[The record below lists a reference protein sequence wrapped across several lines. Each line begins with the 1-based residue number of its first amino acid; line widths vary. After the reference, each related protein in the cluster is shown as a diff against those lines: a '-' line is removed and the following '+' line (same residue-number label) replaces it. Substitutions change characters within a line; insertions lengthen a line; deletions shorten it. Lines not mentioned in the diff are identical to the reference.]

1 MGHKLTLRE
10 YAAHAWDQQL
20 EHVCVCVCVRVCVC
34 VCVRARVCVC
44 GRMHFFLHRKPDRL
58 AHSGEMSEPM
68 ALHFL

>member
-20 EHVCVCVCVRVCVC
+20 EHACVRVCAC
-34 VCVRARVCVC
+34 VCMHVRVCVCVC

-58 AHSGEMSEPM
+58 AHSGEMSELM